1 MLAEVLK
8 PLQPMP
14 GGGPVGQQVV
24 ALLRDRIITNQLPP
38 GQSLSE
44 SDLANLLGVSRQP
57 VREALIRLAE
67 GGLVRILPQRGTTVS
82 RISLSRVAGGRFV
95 RDAVERAVVRQA
107 ALEADEAAIT
117 AMHRLIDEQEAAIRA
132 EDHRAFLQ
140 FDDALHLSF
149 AEAMGQQSA
158 WTTLAE
164 VKLQMDRVRYLSIP
178 TDATPARVLIAQHR
192 AIVAAIARR
201 DPDAAEE
208 AIRLHLSEILSS
220 LPRIVQRMPDYFET
234 VEQP

>member
-8 PLQPMP
+8 PLQASP
-14 GGGPVGQQVV
+14 GGGPMGQQVV
-24 ALLRDRIITNQLPP
+24 SLLRDKIVTNELPP
-38 GQSLSE
+38 GQGLSE
-44 SDLANLLGVSRQP
+44 SDLASLLGVSRQP

-82 RISLSRVAGGRFV
+82 RISLSQVAGGRFV
-95 RDAVERAVVRQA
+95 RDAVERAVVRLA
-107 ALEADEAAIT
+107 ALDADSAAID
-117 AMHRLIDEQEAAIRA
+117 AMHSLIDRQEEAIRR
-132 EDHRAFLQ
+132 EDHRAFLE

-149 AEAMGQQSA
+149 AEAMGQKSA
-158 WTTLAE
+158 WSTLAD
-164 VKLQMDRVRYLSIP
+164 VKLQMDRVRYLSLP
-178 TDATPARVLIAQHR
+178 TDATPSRVLIAQHR

-208 AIRLHLSEILSS
+208 AMRQHLSEILAS
-220 LPRIVQRMPDYFET
+220 LPRIVQRLPDYFET

>member
-24 ALLRDRIITNQLPP
+24 ALLRDKIITNQLPP

-44 SDLANLLGVSRQP
+44 SDLASLLGVSRQP

-117 AMHRLIDEQEAAIRA
+117 AMHRLIDDQEVAIRA

-158 WTTLAE
+158 WTTLAD

-178 TDATPARVLIAQHR
+178 TDATPARVLITQHR